1 MNLLEAME
9 DPNLFGRWFSGPS
22 WDSWRVFIAA
32 LFGLPSSPG
41 DNGNSSPS
49 DDLFTQCTGRSLFPR
64 EQAREAYAI
73 CGRRA
78 GKSHIAS
85 LIAVFMAC
93 FRDYSKHL
101 SPGEKA
107 TVMVISTD
115 RQQSRVVMRYI
126 LGLLE
131 NVPMLSA
138 MIENVTRESIDL
150 SNNVTVETHVC
161 NYRSTR
167 GYSVA
172 CCIADELAFWRSD
185 ELSYSP
191 DTEVLASLRPAMA
204 SIPGSLLFGY

>member
-1 MNLLEAME
+1 MNLLECMS
-9 DPNLFGRWFSGPS
+9 DMNLFGRWFSDPS
-22 WDSWRVFIAA
+22 WDAWKVFIAA
-32 LFGLPSSPG
+32 LFGLSTKVDISSGETPG
-41 DNGNSSPS
+41 PQ
-49 DDLFTQCTGRSLFPR
+49 LFTQCTGRTLFPR
-64 EQAREAYAI
+64 EQSREAYAI

-93 FRDYSKHL
+93 FRDYSNVL
-101 SPGEKA
+101 APGERA

-138 MIENVTRESIDL
+138 MIENVTKESIDL
-150 SNNVTVETHVC
+150 TNNITIETHVC

-167 GYSVA
+167 GYTVA
-172 CCIADELAFWRSD
+172 CCIADELAFWRS
-185 ELSYSP
+185 LRI
-191 DTEVLASLRPAMA
+191 ASVQTLR
-204 SIPGSLLFGY
+204 F